1 MNATQLLN
9 PTFQSINASI
19 NSMNGVVQPFQA
31 LLPRSLTGI
40 VRALNES
47 VQNMTS
53 MLKSLSNLHLQ
64 LVNVHPFNESTQSV
78 TNTTVHYLNKT
89 CSEFLRPVSR
99 SLGQTLK
106 FMMETADV
114 NLNEMGKLLDSER
127 SSLSIPAKK

>member
-1 MNATQLLN
+1 
-9 PTFQSINASI
+9 
-19 NSMNGVVQPFQA
+19 MNGVVQPFQA

-78 TNTTVHYLNKT
+78 TNTTVQYLNKT